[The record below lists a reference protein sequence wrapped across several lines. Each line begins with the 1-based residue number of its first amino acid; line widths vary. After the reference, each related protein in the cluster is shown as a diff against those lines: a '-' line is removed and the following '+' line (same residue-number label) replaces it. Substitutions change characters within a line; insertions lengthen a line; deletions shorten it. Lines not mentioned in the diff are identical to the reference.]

1 MLVRMLRNDL
11 SHVAGRNVEKGSTTL
26 ENSFLKTKQFQYQKK
41 KTNKKPN
48 PKQITFHMTQQL

>member
-41 KTNKKPN
+41 KNKQK
-48 PKQITFHMTQQL
+48 TQP

>member
-1 MLVRMLRNDL
+1 MLRNDL

-41 KTNKKPN
+41 KKNKKPN